1 MKSKVKKEGIKGSF
15 DILEGLKVTLQPSP
29 KIDEAS
35 VANDMELFLKE
46 IEGVTPLPERPTRL
60 FFHCPKGL
68 PPKPKSK
75 IQRDRLS
82 FFQHVYGETRIDV
95 CHKEGFVEGCAPNV
109 SKELMSK
116 LRAGRFSYQAYLD
129 LHGFKKEDAQL
140 ELNRFILRSYALGI
154 TCVLVIHGKGYNS
167 KETGP
172 ILKEMVPYWLSTSP
186 LRKIVLAFC
195 SARPYDGGTGALYVL
210 LRRWRRK
217 RNRCW

>member
-1 MKSKVKKEGIKGSF
+1 MKTRVIKEGSKGPF
-15 DILEGLKVTLQPSP
+15 DVLAGLKLALQSSPSVE
-29 KIDEAS
+29 KNSNEEDL
-35 VANDMELFLKE
+35 DLFLKE
-46 IEGVTPLPERPTRL
+46 NQGVTPLPEKPTRL
-60 FFHCPKGL
+60 FFLCPKGL
-68 PPKPKSK
+68 PPKQKTK
-75 IQRDRLS
+75 TQRERLA

-95 CHKEGFVEGCAPNV
+95 CHEEGFVEGCAPNV
-109 SKELMSK
+109 SREVMSK

-129 LHGFKKEDAQL
+129 LHGFKKEDAQV
-140 ELNRFILRSYALGI
+140 ELNRFIMKSYALGI

-172 ILKEMVPYWLSTSP
+172 VLKEMVPYWLSTSP

-217 RNRCW
+217 KNRCW